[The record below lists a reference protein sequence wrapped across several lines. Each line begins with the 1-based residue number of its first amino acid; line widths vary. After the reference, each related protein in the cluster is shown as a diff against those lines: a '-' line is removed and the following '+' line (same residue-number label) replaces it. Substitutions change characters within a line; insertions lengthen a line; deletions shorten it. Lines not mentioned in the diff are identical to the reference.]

1 MKDYDGHMKGEKH
14 RGGGHKGRR
23 HHHGAQ
29 TFRRGRALEF
39 LERLN
44 VKRITLTQ
52 QLEAPEFQEIKQV
65 ILGELKAIE
74 LIIDEFTKHFDIH
87 EVEDMDTKENKSENE

>member
-1 MKDYDGHMKGEKH
+1 MKDFDGHMKGEKH
-14 RGGGHKGRR
+14 RGGGHKGKR

-87 EVEDMDTKENKSENE
+87 EVEDMNTKENKSENE

>member
-1 MKDYDGHMKGEKH
+1 MKDFDGYMKGEKH
-14 RGGGHKGRR
+14 RGGGHKGKR

-87 EVEDMDTKENKSENE
+87 EVEDMNTKENKSENE

>member
-1 MKDYDGHMKGEKH
+1 MKDFDGHMKGEKH
-14 RGGGHKGRR
+14 RGGEHKGRR

>member
-14 RGGGHKGRR
+14 RGGGHKGKR

-87 EVEDMDTKENKSENE
+87 EVEDMNTKENKSENE

>member
-14 RGGGHKGRR
+14 RGGWHKGKR

-65 ILGELKAIE
+65 ILVELKAIE

-87 EVEDMDTKENKSENE
+87 EVEDMNTKENKSEKK

>member
-39 LERLN
+39 LARLN